1 MGNSYLTVAGDVFDG
16 VFLCCPFSHVM
27 SWMISGASSSS
38 SSWFRAGIFVKNVFS
53 FAGQGL
59 VMAISKPPKTMYR
72 LKALINTIY
81 TVELSGVVEQV
92 SSGGG
97 VT

>member
-1 MGNSYLTVAGDVFDG
+1 
-16 VFLCCPFSHVM
+16 
-27 SWMISGASSSS
+27 MISGASSSS
-38 SSWFRAGIFVKNVFS
+38 SSSSWLSAGIFVKNVFS

-59 VMAISKPPKTMYR
+59 VMAISQPPKTMYR
-72 LKALINTIY
+72 LKALIKTIY

-92 SSGGG
+92 TSGGG